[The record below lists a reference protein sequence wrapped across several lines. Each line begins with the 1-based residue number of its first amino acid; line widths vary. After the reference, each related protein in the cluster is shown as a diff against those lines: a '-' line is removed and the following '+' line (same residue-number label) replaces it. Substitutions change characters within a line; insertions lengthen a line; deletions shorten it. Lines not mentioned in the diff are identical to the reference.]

1 MQSIRNSESERRMS
15 QPTAKLYQDQIYGTK
30 VLSPLAVAII
40 DSPEFQRLAFLRQL
54 GFSDVSY
61 RGARHTRFEHS
72 VGTCFLTRVLLRRIA
87 QNHERLGLSHPG
99 MELSKAYRS
108 VPPNAGLADSR
119 RSKWDSPQA
128 RWRGLT
134 EVVSAA
140 ALVHDLSHVP
150 FGHTLEDEYS
160 GLFKRHDSIASSR
173 LYQMLFEPDSELAT
187 VFSESAPRWL
197 QHIPNDTLRKI
208 IYVLLSWK
216 EQVDGP
222 SSFDAVLD
230 RQLRGVPPGTTEH
243 ARITELRDWYHE
255 LVEDKLF
262 HPFMSDVVGNTIC
275 ADLLDYLPRDRFNL
289 GLEAR
294 FHQRLQ
300 RYLTIK
306 AGSFYE
312 NEGLRV
318 CIVVRRRGRGG
329 QRRDVATSVL
339 DIMRER
345 YEMAERVYY
354 HHKKA
359 AASAMLVKLY
369 ELVHPK
375 NRPHDGPIYPAPWQL
390 TAKSDAT
397 PHMVHLGDADL
408 IDYLGSAPATD
419 PVLQHRL
426 LTALRYRRRGLYRTL
441 LVIDT
446 DLVSRSKHPL
456 SYLLERLRGPT
467 TEPASDGRRVLE
479 REAAD
484 AADATD
490 GQVIIYCPSAGMQ
503 AKEVNVRVEI
513 QEGRVM
519 PLRAQREW
527 FAYRSDLEVLERY
540 YEELWRAYVFVD
552 PDLFDDH
559 AKCQSIVDCVCDAL
573 ELPKDEAYR
582 KVRNHEFI
590 GAVDIQAGLRE
601 VREFIARVRVDDLPP
616 DVMLALMEAAEA
628 DALFVRLA
636 GSPSELGAKIERRL
650 SALFDA
656 AILNNAPPR
665 LQLSDIEA
673 ARVRAY
679 AKQLGQGAL
688 PLRAAARTRN
698 SSVPFAAYQQELVE
712 AALSADNQQ
721 LDFE

>member
-1 MQSIRNSESERRMS
+1 MS
-15 QPTAKLYQDQIYGTK
+15 KPSPKLYQDQIYGTK
-30 VLSPLAVAII
+30 VLTPLAVEII
-40 DSPEFQRLAFLRQL
+40 DTPEFQRLAFLRQL
-54 GFSDVSY
+54 GFTDVSY

-72 VGTCFLTRVLLRRIA
+72 VGTYFLTRSLLRRIV
-87 QNHERLGLSHPG
+87 QNHERLGLFHPG
-99 MELSKAYRS
+99 VDLSKAFRS
-108 VPPNAGLADSR
+108 VPSNAGLAESR
-119 RSKWDSPQA
+119 RDSPQA

-134 EVVSAA
+134 EVVSVA
-140 ALVHDLSHVP
+140 ALVHDLGHVP
-150 FGHTLEDEYS
+150 FGHTLEDEYA
-160 GLFKRHDSIASSR
+160 GLFKRHDSVASSR
-173 LYQMLFEPDSELAT
+173 LYQMLFDENSELAA
-187 VFSESAPRWL
+187 VFSEASPQWL
-197 QHIPNDTLRKI
+197 DHIPNETLRKI

-222 SSFDAVLD
+222 SSFGTVMDKEAKE
-230 RQLRGVPPGTTEH
+230 LRTGTTEH
-243 ARITELRDWYHE
+243 SRITQLRDWYQE

-289 GLEAR
+289 GMEAR

-306 AGSFYE
+306 PGTFYE

-369 ELVHPK
+369 ELVAQQHK
-375 NRPHDGPIYPAPWQL
+375 PHDTSIYPAPWQQAG
-390 TAKSDAT
+390 TAGST
-397 PHMVHLGDADL
+397 PHMVHLGDAEL
-408 IDYLGSAPATD
+408 VDYLGSAPAADAT
-419 PVLQHRL
+419 LQHRL
-426 LTALRYRRRGLYRTL
+426 FTALRYRRRGIYRTL

-446 DLVSRSKHPL
+446 DLVNRSKHPL
-456 SYLLERLRGPT
+456 TYILERLRGPA
-467 TEPASDGRRVLE
+467 TEPTSEGRRELE
-479 REAAD
+479 HLAAKAAD
-484 AADATD
+484 ASD

-552 PDLFDDH
+552 PELFEDYSR
-559 AKCQSIVDCVCDAL
+559 CQAIVDYVCEAL

-590 GAVDIQAGLRE
+590 GAVDVQAGLRE
-601 VREFIARVRVDDLPP
+601 VREFINKLPVNEVP
-616 DVMLALMEAAEA
+616 MEVVLRLMEAAEF
-628 DALFVRLA
+628 DSLFVKLA
-636 GSPSELGAKIERRL
+636 GSPLDSSAKIERRL
-650 SALFDA
+650 SALFDVTV
-656 AILNNAPPR
+656 LNDA
-665 LQLSDIEA
+665 LQTAGLNENET

-679 AKQLGQGAL
+679 SEQLGQGVL
-688 PLRAAARTRN
+688 PLRSAARGKKT
-698 SSVPFAAYQQELVE
+698 SVPYAEYREELVT
-712 AALSADNQQ
+712 AALSADDQQ
-721 LDFE
+721 LNLE